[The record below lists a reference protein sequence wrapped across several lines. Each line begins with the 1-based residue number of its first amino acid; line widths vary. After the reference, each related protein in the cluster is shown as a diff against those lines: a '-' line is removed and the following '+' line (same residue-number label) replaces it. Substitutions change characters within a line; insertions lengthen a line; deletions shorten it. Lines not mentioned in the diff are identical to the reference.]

1 MCESRRNE
9 LADNTLHHIEF
20 HYLME
25 NKIFNLKFE
34 MSSLVANKDNWS
46 IILKQEIVLQNYLGF
61 S

>member
-1 MCESRRNE
+1 
-9 LADNTLHHIEF
+9 
-20 HYLME
+20 ME